1 MLLRNKTLLF
11 MSSITAIAAILS
23 LGANTYMYMTS
34 LKFAPFSALLCVM
47 GVFASYSLFK
57 ARVFARYL
65 VLLFWLCQILVVG
78 VNGQKFGFLFAL
90 AMSFHFNRTT
100 QVYVVVNV
108 LGVILASICIFQIK
122 KEAQVN

>member
-1 MLLRNKTLLF
+1 
-11 MSSITAIAAILS
+11 MSFITAIAAILS
-23 LGANTYMYMTS
+23 LGANSYMYMTS
-34 LKFAPFSALLCVM
+34 LNFAPFSALLCVM

-57 ARVFARYL
+57 AKVFGRHL

-78 VNGQKFGFLFAL
+78 INGQKFGFLFAL
-90 AMSFHFNRTT
+90 AMSFHFNITP

-108 LGVILASICIFQIK
+108 LGVILASVCIFNIK